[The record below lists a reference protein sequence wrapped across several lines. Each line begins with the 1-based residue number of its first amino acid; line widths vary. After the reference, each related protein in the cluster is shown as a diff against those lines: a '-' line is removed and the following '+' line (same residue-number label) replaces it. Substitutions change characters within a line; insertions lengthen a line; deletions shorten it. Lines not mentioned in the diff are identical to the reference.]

1 MHVYISSCY
10 KIYSDKI
17 FFFTFSI
24 GSCLIFM
31 YIQIIHLQVIYLAS
45 LMNEIFLFIFK
56 SFTYNIYK
64 FDNRYYY
71 TFCSIFYPC
80 NRNFIYTCICN
91 MYVYMYINMYANKEV
106 KKETRA
112 CRINFEE
119 GADSQWQK
127 VTRGVSTVE
136 EVWDR

>member
-1 MHVYISSCY
+1 
-10 KIYSDKI
+10 
-17 FFFTFSI
+17 
-24 GSCLIFM
+24 M

-45 LMNEIFLFIFK
+45 LMNEIFLLIYK
-56 SFTYNIYK
+56 SFTYNIYT
-64 FDNRYYY
+64 FDNWYYY
-71 TFCSIFYPC
+71 TFCSIFYSC
-80 NRNFIYTCICN
+80 NRNFIYTCIYN

-106 KKETRA
+106 KKETWA

>member
-1 MHVYISSCY
+1 
-10 KIYSDKI
+10 
-17 FFFTFSI
+17 
-24 GSCLIFM
+24 M

-80 NRNFIYTCICN
+80 NRNFIYTCIGN

-112 CRINFEE
+112 CRINFE
-119 GADSQWQK
+119 
-127 VTRGVSTVE
+127 
-136 EVWDR
+136 